1 MELEALTLLMDIA
14 IIMSAAFVFGLIA
27 HKLLGQPPILGYLFA
42 GIAIG
47 PGVGLI
53 RALMTGD
60 MNGARFG
67 LITDIGEIGALA
79 NLGVSLLL
87 FAVGL
92 EFSSKRVGKIIGV
105 SAISGTV
112 EMIFMLIL
120 GLVTGLLMGWSFME
134 AVLLGA
140 VLMISSTII
149 IIKMLAERGQTETLH
164 GRLLVGRLVVED
176 IGAIIVIT
184 LVTSILV
191 EDTFGIEA
199 LIPVAIGVIFL
210 TGMLIIGRK
219 IFPWFIDLISK
230 TRSKELFLLTIFG
243 FCIATA
249 VISEYFGLSLALGAF
264 IAGMILS
271 ESEHNLDIINQIR
284 PLKDIFLIIFF
295 VSAGMAIDLSLLLT
309 NPVPLLSSI
318 IIVILVLFFGKGF
331 ANTMTT
337 KILGYHP
344 KTSLNVGMSMMQIGE
359 FSFIIAT
366 LGFTAGILR
375 DEYYSVILI
384 TALVSMV
391 FTPYAMSLS
400 PKIYNRFFLPR
411 QKTDTVYADD
421 DFDLPKHIHR
431 EPDILILGFAEVVQ
445 DTVKCLQMTD
455 KNFLVVDFSPRKN
468 HMMMEQDIHHLCGD
482 ASNEDVLL
490 LAGVMQV
497 DLVIVALSDMMDA
510 ETAIQLVH
518 KHNKDAYIVARAY
531 NDRDRD
537 ALNDFADEI
546 IISEEVTG
554 RRLAW
559 HVLQD
564 LGLEYD
570 EIKKD
575 IEMVD
580 PEAIIEAY

>member
-1 MELEALTLLMDIA
+1 MELEALTLLKDIA
-14 IIMSAAFVFGLIA
+14 IIMFAALVFGFIA

-47 PGVGLI
+47 PGVGLM
-53 RALMTGD
+53 RAIMTGD
-60 MNGARFG
+60 IEGSRFG

-112 EMIFMLIL
+112 EMVFMLVL
-120 GLVTGLLMGWSFME
+120 GIIAGLLMGWSSME
-134 AVLLGA
+134 AILLGA

-149 IIKMLAERGQTETLH
+149 IIKMLAERGQTETEH

-191 EDTFGIEA
+191 EDTFGFEA

-210 TGMLIIGRK
+210 TAMLIVGRK
-219 IFPWFIDLISK
+219 TFPRLIDLVSK

-243 FCIATA
+243 FCIITA
-249 VISEYFGLSLALGAF
+249 VISEFFGLSLALGAF
-264 IAGMILS
+264 LAGMILS
-271 ESEHNLDIINQIR
+271 ESEHNLDIVNQIR

-309 NPVPLLSSI
+309 DPVPLISSI
-318 IIVILVLFFGKGF
+318 VMVLSVLFIGKGF

-337 KILGYHP
+337 RILGYHP

-375 DEYYSVILI
+375 DEYYSVILM
-384 TALVSMV
+384 TALISMV

-411 QKTDTVYADD
+411 HKEDATFVDD
-421 DFDLPKHIHR
+421 DPGLPKHIHR
-431 EPDILILGFAEVVQ
+431 EPDILILGFAEVAL
-445 DTVKCLQMTD
+445 DTVRCLQMAN
-455 KNFLVVDFSPRKN
+455 KNFLVVDFSPRKA
-468 HMMMEQDIHHLCGD
+468 HIMAEQNIEHIIGD
-482 ASNEDVLL
+482 ASNEEVLL

-518 KHNKDAYIVARAY
+518 KHNKNAYIVARAY

-537 ALNDFADEI
+537 ALSEFANDI
-546 IISEEVTG
+546 IISEDVAG

-564 LGLEYD
+564 LGFED
-570 EIKKD
+570 EAIRKD
-575 IEMVD
+575 VEIVD
-580 PEAIIEAY
+580 PEAIGDDY